1 MQFPVRIERDIEP
14 GTLKVF
20 DLHHYHDKDG
30 SNVIRILSLKSDSF
44 FVDTVRYRYGQQIT
58 QQTYTSFI
66 ETELEDIKLEEVE
79 DTPIKSFSIRWPYVT
94 YSNKKLLII
103 VNAFDT
109 NTINR
114 VEFLSPNIDHNIV
127 NTFITNTNDLLV
139 LVQTEQEFILYCID
153 LDKSNIYELTNEDDF
168 EKIFEPFVLYRYKVS
183 DVDHKKST

>member
-1 MQFPVRIERDIEP
+1 M
-14 GTLKVF
+14 
-20 DLHHYHDKDG
+20 
-30 SNVIRILSLKSDSF
+30 
-44 FVDTVRYRYGQQIT
+44 
-58 QQTYTSFI
+58 
-66 ETELEDIKLEEVE
+66 
-79 DTPIKSFSIRWPYVT
+79 T